1 MTMKRFFDLLLGTT
15 MKCTTLS
22 SCIFFQTMHL
32 TSPFLSFFF
41 FFATA

>member
-1 MTMKRFFDLLLGTT
+1 MNMKQFFDLLLGTT

-32 TSPFLSFFF
+32 TSPFLSFFL
-41 FFATA
+41 FATAL